1 VYPVGTQADLLEL
14 DHILQSSGGITI
26 NGLLKLPVN
35 IDIRIAMIIFLGA
48 DPFYRRTPEG
58 KFKGAVLRI
67 GEMVIFI
74 SSKNTG
80 PVAEIEYCRILKKA
94 RR

>member
-1 VYPVGTQADLLEL
+1 M
-14 DHILQSSGGITI
+14 LQSSGGITI
-26 NGLLKLPVN
+26 NGLLELPVN
-35 IDIRIAMIIFLGA
+35 IDIRIAMIIALGA
-48 DPFYRRTPEG
+48 DPFYRWTSEG
-58 KFKGAVLRI
+58 KFKSAVLRI

-80 PVAEIEYCRILKKA
+80 PVAEIEYRRILKKA